1 MNCREL
7 VALVTDYLEGRLAAG
22 DRERFEAHLEI
33 CADCRAYVEQM
44 RGTVAAL
51 GRLPDE
57 ARLSAGVRDEL
68 LRAFGTWRS
77 PS

>member
-1 MNCREL
+1 MTCREL
-7 VALVTDYLEGRLAAG
+7 VALVTDYLEGRLPAG
-22 DRERFEAHLEI
+22 DRSRFEAHLDV

-57 ARLSAGVRDEL
+57 ERLSDGVRDEL

-77 PS
+77 SA